1 MQKKITPLLRNYEA
15 AIDQGAPEKLKNPQQ
30 SFLDYS
36 TIRTEELEMAI
47 AFATE
52 VGCKSTESQNLSKLA
67 DYILRIRQC
76 LECANIKKAGG
87 VCKDAFATDII
98 NDEIEIVQT
107 EYQNKCAVKSMLEAL
122 EIGKVEGD
130 LGNLNLP
137 GIKFHALQMRTN
149 EANAILPKTEELDKL
164 ISSCTLVCKLREL
177 VHKTNWSEVTN
188 VFMEVET
195 DLKKSQ
201 NAVTQK

>member
-1 MQKKITPLLRNYEA
+1 MFR
-15 AIDQGAPEKLKNPQQ
+15 
-30 SFLDYS
+30 
-36 TIRTEELEMAI
+36 
-47 AFATE
+47 
-52 VGCKSTESQNLSKLA
+52 
-67 DYILRIRQC
+67 
-76 LECANIKKAGG
+76 
-87 VCKDAFATDII
+87 VCEHQEGWRRMKDAFATDII

-137 GIKFHALQMRTN
+137 GIQFHALQMRTN
-149 EANAILPKTEELDKL
+149 EASAILPKTEELDKL

-195 DLKKSQ
+195 DLKKIPECCHPEMIKLDWLRR
-201 NAVTQK
+201 TTIPCDHFKMP

>member
-1 MQKKITPLLRNYEA
+1 M
-15 AIDQGAPEKLKNPQQ
+15 
-30 SFLDYS
+30 
-36 TIRTEELEMAI
+36 
-47 AFATE
+47 
-52 VGCKSTESQNLSKLA
+52 
-67 DYILRIRQC
+67 RIRQC
-76 LECANIKKAGG
+76 LECANIKKAGD

-137 GIKFHALQMRTN
+137 GIQFHALQMRTN
-149 EANAILPKTEELDKL
+149 EASAILPKTEELDKL

-177 VHKTNWSEVTN
+177 VHKTNWRSHKC
-188 VFMEVET
+188 
-195 DLKKSQ
+195 LHGS
-201 NAVTQK
+201 